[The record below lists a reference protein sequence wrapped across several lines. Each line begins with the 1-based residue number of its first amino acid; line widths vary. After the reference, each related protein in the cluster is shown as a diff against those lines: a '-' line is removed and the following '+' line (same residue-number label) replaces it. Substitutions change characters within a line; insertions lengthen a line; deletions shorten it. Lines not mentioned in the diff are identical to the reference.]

1 MEERWAMEIIA
12 KVAGYG
18 ASMSAGGLILSVG
31 LALIF
36 SLALIAVATMIN
48 KKRKGK
54 EYERSLKMMPLLIH
68 LPPSTDDI
76 EVGGRDVRDVTN
88 EAISAAQVMY
98 SILASTL
105 RKEGLKDKIYG
116 QRHFSFEMTVVDGF
130 VKYYA
135 VVPAVLTETVK
146 QAIVSA
152 YPAAR
157 LEETEQENIFPEQ
170 STMQT
175 VAGGELVLKK
185 DFIYPIATYEEM
197 KWDAQTALLNA
208 FSKVKQGEGMGLQIL
223 FRPAGDAWVKKSVR
237 RVEKIRE
244 GKEGRGGSSS
254 GATEILMDLIRAP
267 FEAPGEHNHQQKEQ
281 KVLTQLE
288 QDRIAAIENKT
299 RYPGFETE
307 IRVVASAAN
316 GARAEMLVGGVVAA
330 FSQFD
335 TSEMNG
341 FKYNALK
348 NIEQLT
354 TDYAFHFFP
363 QKNKKIVLNSM
374 ELASI
379 YHLPDQKTIPSSGV
393 ERQLTKQVDGPARL
407 AQEGLLLGMNE
418 YRGEKKE
425 IRLREKDRRRHTYVI
440 GATGMGKSVLL
451 GNLAYQDVM
460 AGRGFA
466 FIDPH
471 GDVVE
476 EILSK
481 IPEERID
488 DVVYFDPSDDEF
500 PIGMNMFEFQTPEQK
515 DFIVQEGINMLQSL
529 YDPNN
534 QGFFGPRGQHM
545 FRNAALL
552 LMSDPNGAT
561 FIDIPKCFIDAEFM
575 KSKLKYVTDRNVYD
589 YWTKEFPASMK
600 SNDSGEVV
608 TWFASKWG
616 PFLSDNK
623 MKHVL
628 GQVKSGFNI
637 RDIMDNKKILLVNLS
652 KGKLGEVNAKLL
664 GMIFVMKFQTAAMS
678 RVDTP
683 EDERN
688 DFCLFV
694 DEFQNFS
701 TESFESILSEARK
714 FRLNLV
720 VANQFMTQLTDKI
733 REGVLGNVGTIIA
746 GRVGVTDAEMLE
758 KVFTPT
764 FNAEDLHKQPN
775 FHAITTVMMFD
786 MPTAPFTMN
795 LIPPMGEGKKE
806 VLEALKQY
814 SATKYGRPAAEVDR
828 EINERM
834 SVKTETAPK
843 RVEVEKM
850 KPIEEDLKEKMSVK
864 APESVQETLKPQTR
878 QDSGKMQSG
887 DVIKLR

>member
-1 MEERWAMEIIA
+1 MEERWVMEIIV

-18 ASMSAGGLILSVG
+18 TGMSAGGLILSVG

-157 LEETEQENIFPEQ
+157 LEETEQENIFSEQ

-223 FRPAGDAWVKKSVR
+223 FRPAGDTWVKKSVR

-561 FIDIPKCFIDAEFM
+561 FIDIPKCFIDAEFV

-843 RVEVEKM
+843 KVEVEKM

-864 APESVQETLKPQTR
+864 APESVQETPKPQTR